1 MSERDMDR
9 DYAQVDTSPTEHE
22 QEVAEVAEDGGAPAE
37 ERGGLLGGIAAAED
51 EPVRDAGGA
60 TSAHDLEAD
69 RRGDDES
76 V

>member
-1 MSERDMDR
+1 MSERDLDR

-22 QEVAEVAEDGGAPAE
+22 QEVAEVAEGEQPAN
-37 ERGGLLGGIAAAED
+37 RGGLLGGIADAED
-51 EPVRDAGGA
+51 EPTRDPAGKS
-60 TSAHDLEAD
+60 SADDLEAD